1 MRYGETSG
9 DGQPEAGTD
18 ADERVHDSRRLWPTF
33 TPAAKETA
41 GDALPDDVAVQ
52 APTVVE
58 PTGSYTDADDVEEP
72 VEAPEAIEADEPAGS
87 YMDADDVGE
96 PVEAPEAVESDE
108 PAGSYPSAAAAAV
121 AGADLDQPLLS
132 GDTELL
138 ARWQR
143 LQAGFIDDPQVAVA
157 GAADLVE
164 QAGRALVDA
173 LRQRQRQMRAMWN
186 RSSADEPTAPG
197 DMNADTEQLRQVML
211 HYRVLFNQLCPSV

>member
-87 YMDADDVGE
+87 YMDADDVDE
-96 PVEAPEAVESDE
+96 PVEALAAVEADV
-108 PAGSYPSAAAAAV
+108 PARSYTSAAAAV

-164 QAGRALVDA
+164 QAGQALVDA
-173 LRQRQRQMRAMWN
+173 LRLRQRQMRAMWD
-186 RSSADEPTAPG
+186 RSSADRSAAPG
-197 DMNADTEQLRQVML
+197 EMNADTEQLRQVML